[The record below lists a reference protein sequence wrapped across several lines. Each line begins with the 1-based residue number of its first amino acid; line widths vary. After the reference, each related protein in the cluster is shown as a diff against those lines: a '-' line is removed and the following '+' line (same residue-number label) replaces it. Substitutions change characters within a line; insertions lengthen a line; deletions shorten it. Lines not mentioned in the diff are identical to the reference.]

1 VIVAFGMY
9 PPGSLRDQGRRKGEK
24 GAAAGGIGDD
34 AITAKLGN
42 IVARRLGQA
51 TEQGDQSAR
60 LAQLDFNYRGLL
72 MDREAGNALT
82 LEDKRF
88 QNQQNLLIAEYAQRI
103 GLTEADSRLT
113 IERMNVQHQQTLAQI
128 AAQATATRDAEYG
141 PRLQAQYL
149 ASVSDRMN
157 SASNE
162 IAQIYSTQGLTAA
175 QQQTA
180 VTNAYTRVT
189 QDLGALAS
197 YYRQSPLW
205 DPAWGSSTINTPGQ
219 NPAPGGGPIMGIPE
233 QQPGFDAGNLRT
245 LF

>member
-1 VIVAFGMY
+1 M
-9 PPGSLRDQGRRKGEK
+9 
-24 GAAAGGIGDD
+24 AG
-34 AITAKLGN
+34 LY
-42 IVARRLGQA
+42 
-51 TEQGDQSAR
+51 E
-60 LAQLDFNYRGLL
+60 
-72 MDREAGNALT
+72 
-82 LEDKRF
+82 
-88 QNQQNLLIAEYAQRI
+88 
-103 GLTEADSRLT
+103 
-113 IERMNVQHQQTLAQI
+113 
-128 AAQATATRDAEYG
+128 ATRDGFGRE
-141 PRLQAQYL
+141 LL
-149 ASVSDRMN
+149 ARHGTKLDFHV
-157 SASNE
+157 AV
-162 IAQIYSTQGLTAA
+162 A